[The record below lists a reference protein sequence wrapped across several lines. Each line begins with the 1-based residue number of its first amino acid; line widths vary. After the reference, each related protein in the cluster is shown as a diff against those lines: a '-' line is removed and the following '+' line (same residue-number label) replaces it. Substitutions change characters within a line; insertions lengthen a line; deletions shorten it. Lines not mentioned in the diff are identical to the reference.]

1 MSYLLGIDSGTNACK
16 AVLFD
21 LEGRP
26 VSSSAREHPIHYPK
40 PTWAEQDPEWWWRAA
55 AEAVGEALEKS
66 KVDPGDIDGVGLDS
80 QREAVV
86 LVGRDGRSIS
96 NSIIWLDR
104 RALGKVEEMRRLLRF
119 EEVLER
125 TGVPIDYIFSA
136 AKLLWIRDEAP
147 SLLSKAEGILFPKDY
162 VAYRLTGE
170 AATDYSMASRTMLFD
185 IHKLKWDEEICGTLG
200 LSMDLL
206 PPVKGSWEVVG
217 DVTPE
222 AAEITGLKTGTPVV
236 SGGGDR
242 PCEALG
248 AGVIEPGRV
257 NIGTGTGT
265 MVTTP
270 LKEPR
275 ADPEG
280 KVDCCCHVAPAT
292 WEYEVA
298 IIATGAS
305 LRWFRDNF
313 AYEEVERSRRTG
325 VDPYDYMVELASKV
339 PPGSEGLFYYPYPMG
354 AKAPKFND
362 LAKGVFFGLT
372 LGHSKAHFIRA
383 ILEGIAFQYAE
394 TLELFERLGVS
405 IREASIVGGEA
416 KSDMWNQM
424 KADITGLKIWVPEVA
439 DAAALGSAI
448 LAGVGGGAYRD
459 VKEGVRRAVRFRKAY
474 NPNPETHESYRK
486 TLEKYKGVYNH
497 LEAGYRIAF

>member
-21 LEGRP
+21 LDGRP
-26 VSSSAREHPIHYPK
+26 VSSSTREHSILYPK
-40 PTWAEQDPEWWWRAA
+40 PTWAEQDPEWWWHAA
-55 AEAVGEALEKS
+55 AEAVEEALKRS
-66 KVDPGDIDGVGLDS
+66 RADPGEILGVGLDS

-86 LVGRDGRSIS
+86 LVGRDGRSLS

-104 RALGKVEEMRRLLRF
+104 RALGKVEEMKKMLSF
-119 EEVLER
+119 EDVLHR

-136 AKLLWIRDEAP
+136 AKLLWIKDEAP
-147 SLLSKAEGILFPKDY
+147 NLISEAERILFPKDY
-162 VAYRLTGE
+162 IAFRLTGE
-170 AATDYSMASRTMLFD
+170 AATDYSMASRTMLFN
-185 IHKLKWDEEICGTLG
+185 IHRLRWDEDICRVLEVPV
-200 LSMDLL
+200 DLL

-217 DVTPE
+217 EVTAE
-222 AAEITGLKTGTPVV
+222 AAKVTGLKAGTPVV

-248 AGVIEPGRV
+248 AGVVELGRI

-265 MVTTP
+265 MMTTP
-270 LKEPR
+270 LREPK
-275 ADPEG
+275 ADPQG
-280 KVDCCCHVAPAT
+280 KVDCCCHVAPDT

-313 AYEEVERSRRTG
+313 AREEVEMSRRLG
-325 VDPYDYMVELASKV
+325 GDPYNYLVELASKV

-362 LAKGVFFGLT
+362 HAKAVFFGLT
-372 LGHSKAHFIRA
+372 LGHSKAHFVRA
-383 ILEGIAFQYAE
+383 IMEGIAFQYAE
-394 TLELFERLGVS
+394 TLELFEKLGVS
-405 IREASIVGGEA
+405 ISEASIVGGEA
-416 KSDMWNQM
+416 KSELWNQM

-459 VKEGVRRAVRFRKAY
+459 VREGVRRAVRYRKAY
-474 NPNPETHESYRK
+474 TPNPENHELYGK
-486 TLEKYKGVYNH
+486 TMEKYKGVYSH
-497 LEAGYRIAF
+497 LEGGYRIAF